1 MRKISSLAFPSLWKS
16 SSTPFRIRLCETL
29 ILIWQRI
36 YCVFRGRSIRT
47 FKRFSNIILWSG
59 RTLEDVRDYL
69 LEQAGRGRLGRA
81 MNLAGD
87 GDNILKCKEMVDNSF
102 KDFQVCSPGLL
113 SITVFNKFIDV
124 YVHLAPIGYGGLA

>member
-1 MRKISSLAFPSLWKS
+1 MEIILN
-16 SSTPFRIRLCETL
+16 TL
-29 ILIWQRI
+29 QNKTVRDIDPNLVADLLR
-36 YCVFRGRSIRT
+36 RSIRT
-47 FKRFSNIILWSG
+47 FKRLSSIILWSG

-87 GDNILKCKEMVDNSF
+87 GDNILKCKEMVDNNF

-113 SITVFNKFIDV
+113 SITVFNTFIDV

>member
-1 MRKISSLAFPSLWKS
+1 MRKILSLAFPSLWKS

-29 ILIWQRI
+29 TLIWQRI
-36 YCVFRGRSIRT
+36 YCVFRSRSIRT
-47 FKRFSNIILWSG
+47 FKILSSIIIWSG
-59 RTLEDVRDYL
+59 RTLENVRDYL

-102 KDFQVCSPGLL
+102 KDFQVCSPGLF

-124 YVHLAPIGYGGLA
+124 YVHLAPIGYGRLA